1 MTPAGRTEWTSNELD
16 DIACGFL
23 GSEFTAQTYS
33 IWPIDRRVDAYLR
46 HHGLDGLVNHGGVY
60 QDLIERV
67 MANIGRALRRDHL
80 ASPES

>member
-1 MTPAGRTEWTSNELD
+1 MRPGGRTDWTDNDLD

-23 GSEFTAQTYS
+23 RSEFTAQIYS

-46 HHGLDGLVNHGGVY
+46 RLGLDDVVNRGTVY

-67 MANIGRALRRDHL
+67 MANIGRAFRGNHL
-80 ASPES
+80 APPQN